1 MLRGHPW
8 SLPARARAGG
18 VWDWCRRRGLN
29 GDASG
34 SADGTGRSTAVDVA
48 PSIAATVARATVLAR
63 ARRVGPQHQAQ
74 VFNELA
80 AARHRDLSRST
91 GVASPSAGFELQ
103 HGDDG
108 VVRVVPRKKPA
119 REQKSIEQGSTE
131 AAVLAILT
139 ERPGMTEEELHRLF
153 PRLRPAPSAPPPAGD
168 LLTANTSRDTAYWWW
183 PGKWLTY
190 AQVLRGG
197 HQHRFALLRDGRV
210 EGARLPWL
218 SGDAREEA
226 ARTLPMAPGTQQ
238 MQAQMEEERV
248 RAVGQLLEQR
258 AALRSQVRDLE
269 SQLRKLGM
277 EVEAEVGGQ
286 SLLDMRK
293 AEARELAWKALAV
306 ATVLVL
312 LAAAA
317 AAYAFHRATG
327 VSSAREFR
335 DWWRVFLREQHPHV
349 YAAVSPVAKLLQA
362 STPQVE
368 DSALAQLAHNI
379 SASLAYGGM
388 SDADAAARRGAAAP
402 SAGAA
407 VGAVGVASPASADT
421 SARAVDG
428 TKAAQ

>member
-1 MLRGHPW
+1 
-8 SLPARARAGG
+8 
-18 VWDWCRRRGLN
+18 
-29 GDASG
+29 
-34 SADGTGRSTAVDVA
+34 
-48 PSIAATVARATVLAR
+48 
-63 ARRVGPQHQAQ
+63 
-74 VFNELA
+74 
-80 AARHRDLSRST
+80 
-91 GVASPSAGFELQ
+91 
-103 HGDDG
+103 
-108 VVRVVPRKKPA
+108 
-119 REQKSIEQGSTE
+119 
-131 AAVLAILT
+131 
-139 ERPGMTEEELHRLF
+139 MTEEELHRLF

-168 LLTANTSRDTAYWWW
+168 LLTANTSSDTAYWWW

-197 HQHRFALLRDGRV
+197 HQRRFALLRDGRV

-226 ARTLPMAPGTQQ
+226 ARTQPMALGARQ
-238 MQAQMEEERV
+238 MEAQMEEERV

-277 EVEAEVGGQ
+277 EVEAEVGG
-286 SLLDMRK
+286 LLDMRK

-335 DWWRVFLREQHPHV
+335 DWWRDFLREQHPHV
-349 YAAVSPVAKLLQA
+349 YAAVSPVAKWLQA

-388 SDADAAARRGAAAP
+388 SEADPAALRGA
-402 SAGAA
+402 
-407 VGAVGVASPASADT
+407 AVGVASPASADT
-421 SARAVDG
+421 PTRAVDG

>member
-1 MLRGHPW
+1 M
-8 SLPARARAGG
+8 
-18 VWDWCRRRGLN
+18 
-29 GDASG
+29 
-34 SADGTGRSTAVDVA
+34 
-48 PSIAATVARATVLAR
+48 
-63 ARRVGPQHQAQ
+63 
-74 VFNELA
+74 FNELA

-91 GVASPSAGFELQ
+91 GVASPSAAFELQ

-119 REQKSIEQGSTE
+119 REQKSIEQDSTE

-139 ERPGMTEEELHRLF
+139 ERPGMTKEELHRLF
-153 PRLRPAPSAPPPAGD
+153 PRLRPTPSAPPPAGD

-226 ARTLPMAPGTQQ
+226 AGTLRMAPGTRQ
-238 MQAQMEEERV
+238 MEAQMEEERV

-286 SLLDMRK
+286 SLLDMRR

-335 DWWRVFLREQHPHV
+335 DWWRFYLRQQHPHV
-349 YAAVSPVAKLLQA
+349 YAAVSPVATLLQA

-388 SDADAAARRGAAAP
+388 SDADAARGGAAAP
-402 SAGAA
+402 SATASKGASR
-407 VGAVGVASPASADT
+407 VASPASADT
-421 SARAVDG
+421 PARTVDR
-428 TKAAQ
+428 TEAAQ